1 MSSITTDK
9 GILHF
14 EVFGKG
20 KPVIFLHGWLGSWG
34 LWQNTM
40 KFVGKS
46 YRTYALDF
54 WGFGESDDRL
64 NSYNVMD
71 FVNLVGQFMD
81 QLGIEK
87 APLIGHSMGGTVSLM
102 SAIKDPDRIEKIIVV
117 GSPIKG
123 SSLSLPLRLA
133 GRRLIAE
140 KLFKNFE
147 LFRKTLRR
155 ISPLICNDPLFP
167 EIMDRD
173 LSKTNLESF
182 LNSIRSLNQVD
193 LRPQLIRINKPVLG
207 LYGNRD
213 NIVSPFQYKVL
224 MKGVPHAQI
233 ERFPNS
239 GHFIMLDEPRLFMQ
253 LVNEF
258 LNQELN

>member
-34 LWQNTM
+34 LWQDTM
-40 KFVGKS
+40 KSVGSS

-64 NSYNVMD
+64 NSYNVID

-87 APLIGHSMGGTVSLM
+87 APLIGHSMGGTVSLL
-102 SAIKDPDRIEKIIVV
+102 SAIKDPDRVEKIVVV
-117 GSPIKG
+117 GSPIQG

-133 GRRLIAE
+133 GQRFIAE
-140 KLFKNFE
+140 VLFKNFG
-147 LFRKTLRR
+147 LFRKVLRS
-155 ISPLICNDPLFP
+155 ISPIICNDPRFP

-193 LRPQLIRINKPVLG
+193 LRPQLNKINKPVLG

-213 NIVSPFQYKVL
+213 NIVSPFQYRTL
-224 MKGVPHAQI
+224 LAGVPHAQI
-233 ERFPNS
+233 ERFPKS
-239 GHFIMLDEPRLFMQ
+239 GHFIMLEEPRLFMQ

-258 LNQELN
+258 LNQEPN